1 MTAAPTP
8 APIRPGVPNGP
19 AVRAERLRKAFGAM
33 VAVDGLDLTIE
44 RGEVFGLLGPNGSGK
59 TTTIRMLCGLMEPTS
74 GGAQVAGIDVTTDP
88 EGVRRRIGY
97 MSQKFGLYD
106 DLTVQEN
113 LRFYAS
119 VYGLRGTA
127 REARIAQQ
135 LSELGLEE
143 RSGQLAG
150 TLSGGWKQRL
160 ALACATSHEPE
171 VLFLDEPTAGVDP
184 ASRRLFWDWI
194 YALANAGTTIL
205 VTTHYMDEAARCTR
219 LAFLSRG
226 HLIAVGTQDDI
237 TRQFGQESIEDVF
250 IELQRKD
257 EGPGTGNGEPGTG
270 KREPGTGNREL
281 GTGAGSRGLVAA
293 AGGSE
298 QLGAP
303 ARSRRR
309 TASSGSIRQS
319 TLWPMLWKEFVQMRR
334 DRFTLGMM
342 IGLPAIQLLLFGFAI
357 RTEVRHLP
365 TVVLDESRTTESRA
379 LVDAVRNTGNF
390 DIIGPVANRDE
401 MKRRIESGEARAAVI
416 IPPDYEADIKRRRTA
431 RAQVIVDAADPL
443 ASSAAI
449 GGATLAG
456 QARSMALAPPGARR
470 DAAIEI
476 RVRPWYNPA
485 LESSIYIVPGVI
497 GLLLTLTLLMITAM
511 ALVRERE
518 RGTLEQL
525 IVTPISK
532 TGLMVGKVLP
542 FALVGYV
549 QVTVILILGRFV
561 FDVPVRG
568 SLVLLYV
575 ITMPFIVA
583 SLALGLFVSTV
594 VRTQVQAMQLSF
606 VFILPTV
613 LLSGFMFP
621 REAMPVFA
629 QWLGA
634 VFPITYYLRVLR
646 GILLKGVGAEALWH
660 DTLALSLFAILLLA
674 FSVRRFQKNIE

>member
-1 MTAAPTP
+1 
-8 APIRPGVPNGP
+8 VNGP
-19 AVRAERLRKAFGAM
+19 AIRTERLRKAFGHL
-33 VAVDGLDLTIE
+33 VAVDGLDLTVD

-74 GGAQVAGIDVTTDP
+74 GRAEVAGLDVIVDP
-88 EGVRRRIGY
+88 EGVRQRIGY

-106 DLTVQEN
+106 DLTVEEN
-113 LRFYAS
+113 LRFYAA
-119 VYGLRGTA
+119 VYGLRGDA
-127 REARIAQQ
+127 RSDRIEEQIRD
-135 LSELGLEE
+135 LGLGE
-143 RSGQLAG
+143 RRGQLAG

-160 ALACATSHEPE
+160 ALACATSHKPE
-171 VLFLDEPTAGVDP
+171 ILFLDEPTAGVDP

-194 YALANAGTTIL
+194 YALAKSGTTIL

-226 HLIAVGTQDDI
+226 HLIAVGTQEEI

-250 IELQRKD
+250 IELQRRD
-257 EGPGTGNGEPGTG
+257 EGGEQG
-270 KREPGTGNREL
+270 EPGTGNREPKAVPRETTAPL
-281 GTGAGSRGLVAA
+281 GDSQPTPPVAVPGSRFPVPSSRFPVPG
-293 AGGSE
+293 
-298 QLGAP
+298 
-303 ARSRRR
+303 SRR
-309 TASSGSIRQS
+309 SS
-319 TLWPMLWKEFVQMRR
+319 TLWPMLWKEFIQMRR

-357 RTEVRHLP
+357 RTDVRHLP
-365 TVVLDESRTTESRA
+365 TVVLDESRTMESRA

-390 DIIGPVANRDE
+390 DIVGSVPDRDAL
-401 MKRRIESGEARAAVI
+401 RHRIERGEASAAIV
-416 IPPDYEADIKRRRTA
+416 IPPDYQTDIKRRRTA
-431 RAQVIVDAADPL
+431 QAQVIVDAADPL

-449 GGATLAG
+449 AGATLAG
-456 QARSMALAPPGARR
+456 QARSVALTPVAARR
-470 DAAIEI
+470 EQPIDV
-476 RVRPWYNPA
+476 RVRPWYNPG

-497 GLLLTLTLLMITAM
+497 GLLLTLTMLMITAM

-532 TGLMVGKVLP
+532 PGLMIGKVLP

-549 QVTVILILGRFV
+549 QVTVILVLGRFV
-561 FDVPVRG
+561 FDVPIRG
-568 SLVLLYV
+568 SLSLLYL
-575 ITMPFIVA
+575 ITLPFIIA

-621 REAMPVFA
+621 REAMPAFA

-646 GILLKGVGAEALWH
+646 GILLKGVGMEALWK
-660 DTLALSLFAILLLA
+660 DTLVLAVFALVLIG